1 LQSLLNGDLDG
12 SSVGFPCHHL
22 YEGEEDLP
30 AVSGYKGM
38 RMTAKDL
45 KRLRG
50 ADALMMLVAVNAGFK
65 VSLIRQVSFYLPALF
80 LAIN

>member
-1 LQSLLNGDLDG
+1 LQSLVNGDLDD

-30 AVSGYKGM
+30 SVSGFKGM

-65 VSLIRQVSFYLPALF
+65 VSLIRQVSFHLPALF
-80 LAIN
+80 LVIN